1 MLGLVIGSAAS
12 RVGDAWIGAPD
23 SSSGASVSPPALS
36 SGATFPAPR
45 IAFVYKP
52 SAFGPGASVAAPS
65 VRRIAKPAAWSNMPA
80 FQTLSVTFTLKLAAF
95 ANGQSF
101 FATSL
106 KRTFQPA
113 GIANGATFFGPR
125 LTLRIAAVSYANP
138 GQVYTAAIAQGAAT
152 KTAPHR
158 PSSAVLFAPTV
169 TQPATTSVT
178 VTLSLP
184 GLIPR
189 APKAPPRRP
198 AATWPNLPNVAAPPW
213 RLTVV
218 TPDVA
223 RERARQRLAAI
234 ERAER
239 VRRKRKAEERGDALV
254 AELIDEAIVRTIA
267 RGVAEAR

>member
-1 MLGLVIGSAAS
+1 MPGLVIGSAAS
-12 RVGDAWIGAPD
+12 RVGEAWIGASD
-23 SSSGASVSPPALS
+23 SASGATVSPPSLA

-52 SAFGPGASVAAPS
+52 ATLGSGASVVAPS
-65 VRRIAKPAAWSNMPA
+65 VRRIAKLAAWSNTPVFPSPRM
-80 FQTLSVTFTLKLAAF
+80 TFTLKPAAF
-95 ANGQSF
+95 ANGQSL

-106 KRTFQPA
+106 KRTVQPA

-125 LTLRIAAVSYANP
+125 LTLRIAAVSYANA

-189 APKAPPRRP
+189 APKAAPRRP
-198 AATWPNLPNVAAPPW
+198 AATWPNLPKVAALPW

-234 ERAER
+234 KRAER
-239 VRRKRKAEERGDALV
+239 DRRKRRTDERGDAIV
-254 AELIDEAIVRTIA
+254 AELIDEAIIHTIA
-267 RGVAEAR
+267 RVVAEAR